1 MAILVSC
8 YQNKPNSKLLHFV
21 EFLMRS
27 LQKCQEQY
35 TELHEENLQ
44 LDHEKELMSE
54 QLDYWKSQQ
63 DFMSNY
69 QKDL

>member
-1 MAILVSC
+1 
-8 YQNKPNSKLLHFV
+8 
-21 EFLMRS
+21 MRS

-63 DFMSNY
+63 ELITNY
-69 QKDL
+69 QKDIQQKEEQIARISDINFDQNG

>member
-1 MAILVSC
+1 
-8 YQNKPNSKLLHFV
+8 
-21 EFLMRS
+21 MRS

-63 DFMSNY
+63 ELMTNY
-69 QKDL
+69 QKDIQQKEEQIARISDINFDQNG